1 MLAYNTYGRNR
12 LLDERLSMAR
22 RGLKNLFKAVVFEI
36 SGAVVHLRHVDEYDR
51 LTELLSQNIESRLF
65 EQRSIEVDE
74 EEDVPQVV
82 DEFAFLHVIRIG
94 SPKTQKVEVNRMEAL
109 LTAEGALR
117 TDGRMFDAIRKLV
130 SHGFKVALL
139 ADGSR
144 STRNPAVMEETQ
156 NLEGVTDAFDT
167 CKVTPRKAQAEI
179 YQSVLGKLGLLAAEC
194 IYVGHWASQIRGV
207 ERVGI
212 TGIQVVNEDS
222 GTAISTLEQLLN
234 LQLH

>member
-12 LLDERLSMAR
+12 LLNERLSMAR

-51 LTELLSQNIESRLF
+51 LNQLLSQNLESRLF
-65 EQRSIEVDE
+65 EQRSIKVNE
-74 EEDVPQVV
+74 EEAGPEVV
-82 DEFAFLHVIRIG
+82 DESIFVHVIRIG
-94 SPKTQKVEVNRMEAL
+94 NPKIQKVEVNRMEAL
-109 LTAEGALR
+109 LTAEGALP
-117 TDGRMFDAIRKLV
+117 TDSRMFDAIRKLAF
-130 SHGFKVALL
+130 HGFKVVLL

-144 STRNPAVMEETQ
+144 LTRNPAVMEETQ
-156 NLEGVTDAFDT
+156 NLEGGDSFDI
-167 CKVTPRKAQAEI
+167 CKVTLRKAQAEI
-179 YQSVLGKLGLLAAEC
+179 YQSVLDKLGLLAAEC
-194 IYVGHWASQIRGV
+194 VCVTHLASHIRGV

-222 GTAISTLEQLLN
+222 KTAVSTLEQLLN

>member
-22 RGLKNLFKAVVFEI
+22 RGLKNLFKAVVFQI
-36 SGAVVHLRHVDEYDR
+36 NGAVVHLRHVDEYDR
-51 LTELLSQNIESRLF
+51 LNQLLSQNIESRLF

-74 EEDVPQVV
+74 EDAEAQVV
-82 DEFAFLHVIRIG
+82 DETAFLHVIRIG
-94 SPKTQKVEVNRMEAL
+94 SPKIQKVEVNRMEAL
-109 LTAEGALR
+109 LTAEGSLP
-117 TDGRMFDAIRKLV
+117 TDGRMFDAIRKLA
-130 SHGFKVALL
+130 SHGFKIALL

-156 NLEGVTDAFDT
+156 NLEGAAESFDT

-179 YQSVLGKLGLLAAEC
+179 YQSVLDKLGLLAAES
-194 IYVGHWASQIRGV
+194 IYVGPLASQVRGV

-234 LQLH
+234 IELH